1 MRLKIVLPTQ
11 ILLDRTVE
19 KVIAEGAEGSFC
31 VLPKHVNFITALV
44 PGILYFVAE
53 ANAEQFVAVDE
64 GLFVKQEDEVLVSTR
79 HAVIGP
85 ELAVLKRHVEREYL
99 VLDEHERHTRSEL
112 AKLEAHFVK
121 RFIEH
126 QKV

>member
-11 ILLDRTVE
+11 ILLDQTVE
-19 KVIAEGAEGSFC
+19 KVSAEGAEGNFC

-44 PGILYFVAE
+44 PGILSCVSE
-53 ANAEQFVAVDE
+53 SGAEQFVAVDE
-64 GLFVKQEDEVLVSTR
+64 GLFVKHEDEVLVSTR
-79 HAVIGP
+79 HAVVGP
-85 ELAVLKRHVEREYL
+85 ELAVLKRHVEQEYL
-99 VLDEHERHTRSEL
+99 VLDEHERHARAEL
-112 AKLEAHFVK
+112 AKLEANFVK